1 MVRQLRSTRS
11 RLKARLAALDVRLVG
26 RPDDLVLRAQRE
38 ATTAQLSAVQRRLRV
53 AEAAAERARP
63 SLLRERAAVPDQPIQ
78 PRAAH
83 SMVIGMLVGLL
94 ASGALA
100 WWLGRP
106 SGTLTMVAAGG
117 R

>member
-1 MVRQLRSTRS
+1 
-11 RLKARLAALDVRLVG
+11 
-26 RPDDLVLRAQRE
+26 
-38 ATTAQLSAVQRRLRV
+38 V

-63 SLLRERAAVPDQPIQ
+63 SLLRERAAVPKQPSL
-78 PRAAH
+78 PSAGRPVA
-83 SMVIGMLVGLL
+83 IGMLVGLL